1 MALVTSTVSADRE
14 AVRRGGFPVFT
25 ELALRQKMGNAFR
38 PGRHI
43 FTAAESFERLYQGDS
58 EVLSANLPPGHTKS
72 QIFSVCGPAYIWTQD
87 PKYVFMCASYDA
99 ELARFLAGE
108 HRDLC
113 ESKWYRERW
122 GDILITGSAVS
133 ELWTTSDGFR
143 LSTSVKGGRG
153 IGRHCHMYIVDD
165 PFPGDNSQGLTP
177 AILAYTQ
184 AWFRTRVLT
193 RGRPGYAQRIAVVMQ
208 RLHQE
213 DLSGYILE
221 TYKDDP
227 KFEHF
232 MLPLYFEPER
242 KCKWDWRTE
251 ARSVLWP
258 EEGGAERRAKHFAM
272 NHGGLEGQAFR
283 AAYQQ
288 DPHGGDD
295 QIFKPETFRD
305 FTGGKDGIEY
315 AHAPPFRDTLS
326 LISIDPT
333 FTNGERSDLMSIEV
347 WGFDGGHCYCYHAEA
362 SKRGFTDAY
371 EAIKRVRGI
380 FPATHILIEA
390 SANGHALQET
400 LEKVLPGVMKEPA
413 NKSKENRARAASHY
427 FTAGRVHFDKA
438 AHWYEEKARDLVRF
452 PGGVHDDRVDTTSQ
466 AVLWLFRE
474 YGGSEA
480 YEEAMRVL
488 AAEHTEL
495 DKATDA
501 ERFRELFEHPHSEFL
516 DNSLG
521 IPQFG
526 SIGAK
531 LFRA

>member
-1 MALVTSTVSADRE
+1 VALAPSAVSADRE
-14 AVRRGGFPVFT
+14 AVRRGGFPAFT
-25 ELALRQKMGNAFR
+25 ELALRQKLGSGYK

-43 FTAAESFERLYQGDS
+43 TIASESFERLHAGEA

-72 QIFSVCGPAYIWTQD
+72 QIFSVCGPAWIWTVD

-99 ELARFLAGE
+99 DLARFLAGE

-113 ESKWYRERW
+113 ESSWYRDRW

-193 RGRPGYAQRIAVVMQ
+193 RGRPGYAQRIAVVAQ

-227 KFEHF
+227 KFEHL

-258 EEGGAERRAKHFAM
+258 EEGGAERRARHFAM

-295 QIFKPETFRD
+295 QIFKSDTFKG
-305 FTGGKDGIEY
+305 FEN
-315 AHAPPFRDTLS
+315 APAFRDTLS
-326 LISIDPT
+326 VISVDPT
-333 FTNGERSDLMSIEV
+333 FTGGERSDLMAIEV
-347 WGFDGGHCYCYHAEA
+347 WGFDSGHCYCYHSEA
-362 SKRGFTDAY
+362 VKRGFTDAY
-371 EAIKRVRGI
+371 EAIKRIRTMW
-380 FPATHILIEA
+380 PATHIIIEA

-400 LEKVLPGVMKEPA
+400 LDKVLPGVMKEPA
-413 NKSKENRARAASHY
+413 SKSKENRARAASHY
-427 FTAGRVHFDKA
+427 FTAGRVHFDKKA
-438 AHWYEEKARDLVRF
+438 TWYEDKARDLIRF

-480 YEEAMRVL
+480 YEDAMRLL
-488 AAEHTEL
+488 AAEQDAL
-495 DKATDA
+495 AKASDS
-501 ERFRELFEHPHSEFL
+501 ERFQELYGLPPGSEFL

-521 IPQFG
+521 IPQFQAL
-526 SIGAK
+526 GAK